1 MSGSLQGGLGQE
13 VKAIHTCDEDSNGNL
28 TNLSIKVS
36 IA

>member
-1 MSGSLQGGLGQE
+1 MSWSLQGGLGQE
-13 VKAIHTCDEDSNGNL
+13 VKDIHTCDEDSKGNP